1 MLLYILY
8 IEPLLVALQAETIG
22 FSMLSLVQKVEG
34 FCNDVNLITNDES
47 DFHVVEEVVTK
58 FERPSGAI
66 LSRNKKC
73 QAVGFGTW
81 KSRTDWPV
89 QWIRAVN
96 SVKVFGI
103 FISDSYEDMLKL
115 KWDHRYKKF
124 SDVI

>member
-8 IEPLLVALQAETIG
+8 IEPLLVALQAETIV

-73 QAVGFGTW
+73 QAVGFGT
-81 KSRTDWPV
+81 
-89 QWIRAVN
+89 
-96 SVKVFGI
+96 
-103 FISDSYEDMLKL
+103 
-115 KWDHRYKKF
+115 
-124 SDVI
+124 